1 MDGEAKKA
9 GHLHHYRCSLS
20 WRGST
25 AEGYE
30 AYGRDHSVV
39 VPPSQIELTL
49 SADPVFRGDA
59 ARLNPEQLLLT
70 AASSC
75 QLLEFL
81 ALAARS
87 RVEVVAYEDQA
98 SASMDE
104 RSRPPRFTE
113 IRLTPSITVADG
125 TDGARVERL
134 VAKAHEGCYIAN
146 SLKCPMEI
154 EPSIRWTGAGGRL

>member
-1 MDGEAKKA
+1 MSSVGEDGQ
-9 GHLHHYRCSLS
+9 LHKYACSLS

-25 AEGYE
+25 ADGYE
-30 AYGRDHSVV
+30 AYSRQHSVV
-39 VPPSQIELTL
+39 VAPSEIELRL

-59 ARLNPEQLLLT
+59 AELNPEQLLLV

-87 RVEVVAYEDQA
+87 RVAVISYEDRA

-104 RSRPPRFTE
+104 RARPPKVTE
-113 IRLTPSITVADG
+113 IRLSPSITVARE
-125 TDGARVERL
+125 TDATRVERL
-134 VAKAHEGCYIAN
+134 VEKAHAGCYIAN
-146 SLKCPMEI
+146 SLKCAMEI
-154 EPSIRWTGAGGRL
+154 DPVIRHET